1 METIILASG
10 SPRRQELLTKAR
22 IPFRVIPPN
31 IDEAYESDD
40 VVEEIVKKLAEKKV
54 MTIVSLF
61 KNESP
66 RWILGV
72 DTLVDLNGSIIG
84 KPKNLEDAREVIY
97 MLAGKKHRVVSG
109 ICLLP
114 SKNDKP
120 ITKVATTDVKFKDM
134 SDEEINY
141 YINTGEWSGVAG
153 GYRIQGIGSFFI
165 ERINGSFSNVMG
177 LPMET
182 FYGILKESNYNLE

>member
-10 SPRRQELLTKAR
+10 SPRRQELLSKAK

-31 IDEAYESDD
+31 IDESYGDD
-40 VVEEIVKKLAEKKV
+40 EEVVRIVKRLAEEKV
-54 MTIVSLF
+54 NTIISLF

-72 DTLVDLNGSIIG
+72 DTLVYLDGKIIG
-84 KPKNLEDAREVIY
+84 KPRTVDEARDTISA
-97 MLAGKKHRVVSG
+97 LSGKEHRVVSG
-109 ICLLP
+109 ISFLP
-114 SKNDKP
+114 SKNEKL
-120 ITKVATTDVKFKDM
+120 ITEIAVTEVRFKRM
-134 SDEEINY
+134 SDDEINY

-165 ERINGSFSNVMG
+165 EWIKGSYSNVMG

-182 FYGILKESNYNLE
+182 FYGILRESNYSLE

>member
-10 SPRRQELLTKAR
+10 SPRRQELLSKAR

-31 IDEAYESDD
+31 IDESYGDEED
-40 VVEEIVKKLAEKKV
+40 VVGIVRRLSEKKV
-54 MTIVSLF
+54 NTIISLF

-72 DTLVDLNGSIIG
+72 DTLVDLDGEIIG
-84 KPKNLEDAREVIY
+84 KPRTIEEAKDTIRALS
-97 MLAGKKHRVVSG
+97 GKKHRVLSG
-109 ICLLP
+109 ISLLP
-114 SKNDKP
+114 SKNERM
-120 ITKVATTDVKFKDM
+120 ITKVAVTEVKFIKM
-134 SDEEINY
+134 SDDEINY

-165 ERINGSFSNVMG
+165 EWIKGSYSNVMG

-182 FYGILKESNYNLE
+182 FYGILRESNYSLE